1 MAHGERLC
9 CVGAGCEGISGRV
22 KIKDHGECVYI
33 YIYTHTF
40 FGPQWLLENHLL
52 DDLLNHVLFAESI
65 WSHYQTVTSCNFNF
79 LGGAGYSTSFYRKFN
94 PLR

>member
-1 MAHGERLC
+1 M
-9 CVGAGCEGISGRV
+9 VSGFAALGRAARGSQV
-22 KIKDHGECVYI
+22 ESKSKTTGNVYI